1 MADRAQS
8 EPQPAGGR
16 PEPPA
21 VSGPLNGVRVVQD
34 GTAVGISV
42 AGLLL
47 AELGASVTR
56 IGGGPAADGPG
67 RIVHRHQVMAGP
79 AGPPPDADV
88 LLLGADRQLAVTAPV
103 VVRFGGRPTEDLD
116 GLAPAGT
123 MLSEARSGLM
133 RLQLGH
139 RDGPFCLASPVA
151 GLGAGILGALSAVSG
166 LLSHARGVRA
176 AWAGT
181 VSDRDGALVMQTL
194 SASFLSTP
202 AAADTRPRYRDP
214 YTVSFSPIMRFHR
227 ARDGWVFI
235 AAVSRHMWH
244 TLFGLMGRSDL
255 LEDTELDAALPFNIA
270 DQAQGE
276 RLAALVAEFVAARS
290 VSECVEEMVR
300 HKIVAAPVLSGREFL
315 NHPQATANGLAVE
328 VHDQLGIQ
336 RQVGRFVQCT
346 ATEADASPLAAL
358 AGLAAGPLH
367 GVRVIDVSRA
377 AAGPICG
384 RVLADL
390 GAEVVRVEDPAGEH
404 SRQVGLTFAANNR
417 NKLSLGVDL
426 TRPEG
431 LDLLARLTEQSDV
444 VLTNAL
450 PVASARLG
458 IDYATVAARNPSA
471 SHISILGFG
480 RRPPFGGRRVVDAAA
495 QALSGQ
501 ALAEGGGQ
509 EPVGCTGGFLD
520 NGTGWLA
527 ALGCVATLYQ
537 RQTAGH
543 AGAIEAALVNTSAFI
558 QLFRLT
564 DPPSPVAQLDPDRW
578 GYTAGQRLYQLR
590 DGWICVAATSP
601 TGRQAFA
608 AALAAADVR
617 DTGEEVHG
625 PAATALA
632 RVLAQMTVED
642 AGELFGRAGFA
653 DWTVV
658 RTLEEAARDGEDFV
672 QVPQEPW
679 GFLVQPRLLPR
690 YDGDQRPDVA
700 GAAGAPGRDDAAV
713 LRRYG
718 LSGQHE
724 ALLDSGA
731 MRREPGPT
739 TLQASSV

>member
-1 MADRAQS
+1 
-8 EPQPAGGR
+8 
-16 PEPPA
+16 
-21 VSGPLNGVRVVQD
+21 
-34 GTAVGISV
+34 
-42 AGLLL
+42 
-47 AELGASVTR
+47 
-56 IGGGPAADGPG
+56 
-67 RIVHRHQVMAGP
+67 
-79 AGPPPDADV
+79 
-88 LLLGADRQLAVTAPV
+88 
-103 VVRFGGRPTEDLD
+103 
-116 GLAPAGT
+116 
-123 MLSEARSGLM
+123 
-133 RLQLGH
+133 
-139 RDGPFCLASPVA
+139 VA

-166 LLSHARGVRA
+166 LLSRARGVQA

-181 VSDRDGALVMQTL
+181 VSE
-194 SASFLSTP
+194 

-244 TLFGLMGRSDL
+244 TLFALMGRSDL
-255 LEDTELDAALPFNIA
+255 LQDSELDAALPFNVA

-276 RLAALVAEFVAARS
+276 RLAALVAEFVAGRS
-290 VSECVEEMVR
+290 VSECVDLMVQ

-315 NHPQATANGLAVE
+315 VHPQATANGLPVE
-328 VHDQLGIQ
+328 VHDELGTQ

-346 ATEADASPLAAL
+346 ATEAAASPLGTL
-358 AGLAAGPLH
+358 ADVTAGPLH

-390 GAEVVRVEDPAGEH
+390 GAEVVRVEDPAGEY

-417 NKLSLGVDL
+417 DKLSLGVDL

-450 PVASARLG
+450 PEASARLG

-537 RQTAGH
+537 RQTAGR

-578 GYTAGQRLYQLR
+578 GYAAGQRLYQLR

-601 TGRQAFA
+601 AARQAFA
-608 AALAAADVR
+608 AALAATDVR
-617 DTGEEVHG
+617 DTSQEVHG
-625 PAATALA
+625 PAATTLA
-632 RVLAQMTVED
+632 RVLAQMSVED

-679 GFLVQPRLLPR
+679 GLLLQPRLLPR
-690 YDGDQRPDVA
+690 YDGDRRPDVT

>member
-1 MADRAQS
+1 MADPQR
-8 EPQPAGGR
+8 EPQPPGGR
-16 PEPPA
+16 PDPP
-21 VSGPLNGVRVVQD
+21 VGGGPLAGVRVTQD
-34 GTAVGISV
+34 GSAVGISV

-47 AELGASVTR
+47 AELGASGTR
-56 IGGGPAADGPG
+56 IGGGPTADGPG
-67 RIVHRHQVMAGP
+67 RIVHRYQATAAP

-88 LLLGADRQLAVTAPV
+88 LLLGAGSQLAATAPV
-103 VVRFGGRPTEDLD
+103 VVRFGDRPTEDLD

-123 MLSEARSGLM
+123 MLAEARSGLM

-166 LLSHARGVRA
+166 LLSRARGGPA
-176 AWAGT
+176 AWAGS

-202 AAADTRPRYRDP
+202 GAADTRPRYRDP

-255 LEDTELDAALPFNIA
+255 LEDTELDAALPFNVA

-276 RLAALVAEFVAARS
+276 RLAALVAEFVADRPA
-290 VSECVEEMVR
+290 SECVDLMVQ

-315 NHPQATANGLAVE
+315 DHPQAAANGLPVE
-328 VHDQLGIQ
+328 VHDQLGTQ

-346 ATEADASPLAAL
+346 ATEAAASPLGAL
-358 AGLAAGPLH
+358 AGVAAGPLH

-450 PVASARLG
+450 PEASARLG

-471 SHISILGFG
+471 THISILGFG
-480 RRPPFGGRRVVDAAA
+480 RGPRGGGRRVVDAAA

-564 DPPSPVAQLDPDRW
+564 DPPSPGARLDPDRW
-578 GYTAGQRLYQLR
+578 GYAAGQRLYQLR

-601 TGRQAFA
+601 AGRRAFA
-608 AALAAADVR
+608 AVLAAADAG
-617 DTGEEVHG
+617 DAGQEVHG

-632 RVLAQMTVED
+632 RVLAEMTVED

-679 GFLVQPRLLPR
+679 GLLLQPRLLPR
-690 YDGDQRPDVA
+690 YDGDRRPDVT

>member
-1 MADRAQS
+1 V
-8 EPQPAGGR
+8 QP
-16 PEPPA
+16 
-21 VSGPLNGVRVVQD
+21 
-34 GTAVGISV
+34 
-42 AGLLL
+42 
-47 AELGASVTR
+47 
-56 IGGGPAADGPG
+56 
-67 RIVHRHQVMAGP
+67 
-79 AGPPPDADV
+79 
-88 LLLGADRQLAVTAPV
+88 
-103 VVRFGGRPTEDLD
+103 
-116 GLAPAGT
+116 
-123 MLSEARSGLM
+123 
-133 RLQLGH
+133 
-139 RDGPFCLASPVA
+139 
-151 GLGAGILGALSAVSG
+151 
-166 LLSHARGVRA
+166 

-181 VSDRDGALVMQTL
+181 VSDRDGALVMQKL

-244 TLFGLMGRSDL
+244 TLFGLMGHSDL
-255 LEDTELDAALPFNIA
+255 LQDSELDAELPFNVA

-276 RLAALVAEFVAARS
+276 RLAA
-290 VSECVEEMVR
+290 
-300 HKIVAAPVLSGREFL
+300 PVLSGREFL
-315 NHPQATANGLAVE
+315 VHPQAAANGLPVE
-328 VHDQLGIQ
+328 VHDELGTQ

-346 ATEADASPLAAL
+346 ATEAAASPLGAL
-358 AGLAAGPLH
+358 ADVAAGPLH

-390 GAEVVRVEDPAGEH
+390 GAEVVRVEDPAGEY

-450 PVASARLG
+450 PEASARLG
-458 IDYATVAARNPSA
+458 IDYATMAARNPSA

-495 QALSGQ
+495 QAL
-501 ALAEGGGQ
+501 A
-509 EPVGCTGGFLD
+509 
-520 NGTGWLA
+520 
-527 ALGCVATLYQ
+527 
-537 RQTAGH
+537 R
-543 AGAIEAALVNTSAFI
+543 
-558 QLFRLT
+558 R
-564 DPPSPVAQLDPDRW
+564 
-578 GYTAGQRLYQLR
+578 
-590 DGWICVAATSP
+590 
-601 TGRQAFA
+601 AFA
-608 AALAAADVR
+608 AVLAAADVR
-617 DTGEEVHG
+617 DTGREVHG

-632 RVLAQMTVED
+632 RALAELTVGG
-642 AGELFGRAGFA
+642 ARELFGRAGFA

-672 QVPQEPW
+672 GVPQKPW
-679 GFLVQPRLLPR
+679 GFLRQPRLLPR

-718 LSGQHE
+718 LTSQYE
-724 ALLDSGA
+724 ALLASGA

>member
-1 MADRAQS
+1 VAEAAS
-8 EPQPAGGR
+8 AGPG
-16 PEPPA
+16 
-21 VSGPLNGVRVVQD
+21 GPLAGVRVVQD
-34 GTAVGISV
+34 GRAVGISV

-47 AELGASVTR
+47 AELGASVTWY
-56 IGGGPAADGPG
+56 GASPDAEGPG
-67 RIVHRHQVMAGP
+67 RIVHRHQATADP
-79 AGPPPDADV
+79 AGPPPEADV
-88 LLLGADRQLAVTAPV
+88 LLLGPDSQLAATAPV
-103 VVRFGGRPTEDLD
+103 VIRFPDRPAEDEG

-123 MLSEARSGLM
+123 MLDEARSGLM

-139 RDGPFCLASPVA
+139 RDGPFCLASPIA

-166 LLSHARGVRA
+166 LLARARGA
-176 AWAGT
+176 TQTWTGT
-181 VSDRDGALVMQTL
+181 ASDWDGTLVMQTL
-194 SASFLSTP
+194 SASFLATP
-202 AAADTRPRYRDP
+202 AAAVTRPRYRDP

-227 ARDGWVFI
+227 AKDGWVFI

-255 LEDTELDAALPFNIA
+255 LEDGELDAALPFNIA

-276 RLAALVAEFVAARS
+276 RLAALVAEFVAGMP
-290 VSECVEEMVR
+290 VSECVDLMVAN
-300 HKIVAAPVLSGREFL
+300 KIVAAPVLSGREFL
-315 NHPQATANGLAVE
+315 DHPQATANGLPVQ
-328 VHDQLGIQ
+328 VHDELGTQ

-346 ATEADASPLAAL
+346 ATQAQAVPLSSLADVT
-358 AGLAAGPLH
+358 AGPLS

-390 GAEVVRVEDPAGEH
+390 GAEVVRVEDPAGER
-404 SRQVGLTFAANNR
+404 SRQVGLTFAGNNR

-426 TRPEG
+426 TKPEG
-431 LDLLARLTEQSDV
+431 LDLLARLAEQSDV

-450 PVASARLG
+450 PEASARLG

-471 SHISILGFG
+471 CHISILGFG
-480 RRPPFGGRRVVDAAA
+480 RKPPFGGRRVVDAAA

-520 NGTGWLA
+520 NGTGWLG

-537 RQTAGH
+537 RQTAGRG
-543 AGAIEAALVNTSAFI
+543 GAVEAALVNTSAFV

-564 DPPSPVAQLDPDRW
+564 DPPTPGAQLDPDRW
-578 GYTAGQRLYQLR
+578 GYAADQRLYQLR
-590 DGWICVAATSP
+590 DGWIAVAATSP
-601 TGRQAFA
+601 AARQAFA
-608 AALAAADVR
+608 AALPLAGVHED
-617 DTGEEVHG
+617 GWQVHG
-625 PAATALA
+625 PAATAFA
-632 RVLAQMTVED
+632 QVLAQMSTSE
-642 AGELFGRAGFA
+642 AGELFGRAHFA

-658 RTLEEAARDGEDFV
+658 RTLEETARSSEDFV

-679 GFLVQPRLLPR
+679 GHLLEPRLLPR
-690 YDGDQRPDVA
+690 YNGDRRPPVA
-700 GAAGAPGRDDAAV
+700 GAAAAPGRDDAEV

-718 LSGQHE
+718 LTGQHE
-724 ALLDSGA
+724 ALLASGA
-731 MRREPGPT
+731 MQAEPGET